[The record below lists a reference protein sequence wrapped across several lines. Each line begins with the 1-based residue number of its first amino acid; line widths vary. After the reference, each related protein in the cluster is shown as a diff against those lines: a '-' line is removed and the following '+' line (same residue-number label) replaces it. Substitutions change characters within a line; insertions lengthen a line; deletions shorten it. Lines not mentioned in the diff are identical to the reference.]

1 MDRRKFTTLGA
12 ASAIALLG
20 PRQLRAQGTQPLKIG
35 IMNDLSSVYA
45 DFQGFGSKIAA
56 ELAVADYAAQ
66 ASVAVEVVI
75 ADHQNKPD
83 IGSGLARRWFD
94 VDGVDVIMDLPN
106 SAVALAV
113 LAIATEKNRTVIGSG
128 AGSAALTGP
137 MCSKNFVHWTYD
149 T

>member
-66 ASVAVEVVI
+66 ASVAGGV
-75 ADHQNKPD
+75 
-83 IGSGLARRWFD
+83 GLA
-94 VDGVDVIMDLPN
+94 GHPN
-106 SAVALAV
+106 KTGIRFRLA
-113 LAIATEKNRTVIGSG
+113 N
-128 AGSAALTGP
+128 P
-137 MCSKNFVHWTYD
+137 PVHIPSLF
-149 T
+149 

>member
-56 ELAVADYAAQ
+56 ELAVADYAAK
-66 ASVAVEVVI
+66 AGVAVEVVI

-83 IGSGLARRWFD
+83 IGSGLAPRPAL
-94 VDGVDVIMDLPN
+94 GS
-106 SAVALAV
+106 SAVRPSESRWQRQ
-113 LAIATEKNRTVIGSG
+113 AIASATVVWSRRRYSG
-128 AGSAALTGP
+128 RPEAAASRSNP
-137 MCSKNFVHWTYD
+137 M
-149 T
+149 

>member
-1 MDRRKFTTLGA
+1 MNRRQFA
-12 ASAIALLG
+12 AFGPASRLSLLM
-20 PRQLRAQGTQPLKIG
+20 PQRLRAQAAKPLKIG

-113 LAIATEKNRTVIGSG
+113 LAV
-128 AGSAALTGP
+128 SA
-137 MCSKNFVHWTYD
+137 
-149 T
+149 